1 MKSVIRTAAGGGPEV
16 LQLVDRPVPEP
27 GPGEVRVRV
36 QVSGVNPTDWRSRR
50 RALPPGMHEQVPH
63 QDGAGVI
70 DAVGPRVDPARVG
83 QRVWIWEAAWERPW
97 GTAQQYTLVPDRHA
111 VALPDHAPFE
121 LGAALGIPALTA
133 HRALTVHDGGPG
145 RIAPGALRGTT
156 VLVAGGAGAVGN
168 AAIQLARWA
177 GARVVTTVSSPAKAA
192 LARAAGAH
200 QTVNYRTQDAATEI
214 LAFAPGGVDIVVEV
228 APGTNAALDIAV
240 AAPGAVVSYYSAG
253 EDERLSVPVLS
264 SLPANLRWQGV
275 FVYTVP
281 TAAKQQALTDVAAA
295 VDAGALCVGEEAG
308 LPLHRFALERIADAH
323 AALERGVVGKVLLDI
338 P

>member
-1 MKSVIRTAAGGGPEV
+1 M
-16 LQLVDRPVPEP
+16 PEP
-27 GPGEVRVRV
+27 GPDEVRVRV
-36 QVSGVNPTDWRSRR
+36 HVSGVNPTDWRSRR
-50 RALPPGMHEQVPH
+50 RALPTGMNWQVPH

-70 DAVGPRVDPARVG
+70 DAVGSQIDPARVG

-145 RIAPGALRGTT
+145 RIAPGTLEGLT

-177 GARVVTTVSSPAKAA
+177 GARVITTVSSPAKAA
-192 LARAAGAH
+192 LAHAAGAH
-200 QTVNYRTQDAATEI
+200 RAVNYRTQDAAAEI
-214 LAFAPGGVDIVVEV
+214 LAFAPNGADIIVEV
-228 APGTNAALDIAV
+228 APGANTALDIAV
-240 AAPGAVVSYYSAG
+240 AAQGAVVAYYSGG
-253 EDERLSVPVLS
+253 EGEQLSIPVLS
-264 SLPANLRWQGV
+264 SLAANLRWQSV

-281 TAAKQQALTDVAAA
+281 PAAKQQALTDVTAA
-295 VDAGALCVGEEAG
+295 VDAGALRVGEEAG
-308 LPLHRFALERIADAH
+308 MPLHRFPLEHTAKAH
-323 AALERGVVGKVLLDI
+323 AALEEGVVGKVLLDI

>member
-1 MKSVIRTAAGGGPEV
+1 MKSVIRTTAGGPEV
-16 LQLVDRPVPEP
+16 LQLVERPVPEP
-27 GPGEVRVRV
+27 GPGEVRVRMH
-36 QVSGVNPTDWRSRR
+36 VSGVNPTDWRSRR
-50 RALPPGMHEQVPH
+50 RALPAGMTEQVPH

-83 QRVWIWEAAWERPW
+83 RRVWIWEAAWERPW

-111 VALPDHAPFE
+111 VDLPDHASFE

-133 HRALTVHDGGPG
+133 HRTLTVHDGGPG
-145 RIAPGALRGTT
+145 RLAPGTLRGST

-177 GARVVTTVSSPAKAA
+177 GARVITTVSGPAKGA
-192 LARAAGAH
+192 LAGAAGAH
-200 QTVNYRTQDAATEI
+200 QVVDYRSQDAATEI
-214 LAFAPGGVDIVVEV
+214 LAFAPEGVDIIVEV
-228 APGTNAALDIAV
+228 SPGTNSTLDIAV
-240 AAPGAVVSYYSAG
+240 AARGAVVAYYGGG

-264 SLPANLRWQGV
+264 SMAANLRWQSV

-281 TAAKQQALTDVAAA
+281 PAAKQQALTDVAAA
-295 VDAGALCVGEEAG
+295 VDEGALRVGEDAG
-308 LPLHRFALERIADAH
+308 MPLHHFTLERTADAH
-323 AALERGVVGKVLLDI
+323 AALELGVVGKVLLDI

>member
-1 MKSVIRTAAGGGPEV
+1 MKCVVRTAAGGPEV
-16 LQLVDRPVPEP
+16 LQLVERPVPEP

-36 QVSGVNPTDWRSRR
+36 HISGVNPTDWRSRR
-50 RALPPGMHEQVPH
+50 RALPPGMDEQVPH

-70 DAVGPRVDPARVG
+70 DAVGPQVDPARIG

-121 LGAALGIPALTA
+121 LGAALGVPALTA

-145 RIAPGALRGTT
+145 RIAPGSLRGAT

-168 AAIQLARWA
+168 AAVQLARWA
-177 GARVVTTVSSPAKAA
+177 GARVVTTVSGPAKAA

-200 QTVNYRTQDAATEI
+200 RTVDYRTQDAVAEI
-214 LAFAPGGVDIVVEV
+214 LDFAPKGVDIVVEV
-228 APGTNAALDIAV
+228 APGANAALDVAV
-240 AAPGAVVSYYSAG
+240 AAQGAVVAYYSGG
-253 EDERLSVPVLS
+253 ESERLSVPVLT
-264 SLPANLRWQGV
+264 SLPTNLRWQSV
-275 FVYTVP
+275 YVYTVP
-281 TAAKQQALTDVAAA
+281 PAAKRQALTDIAAA
-295 VDAGALCVGEEAG
+295 VNAAALRVGEEAG
-308 LPLHRFALERIADAH
+308 LPLHRYALEHIADAH

>member
-1 MKSVIRTAAGGGPEV
+1 MRSVVRTAAGGPEV
-16 LQLVDRPVPEP
+16 LRLVERPVPEP
-27 GPGEVRVRV
+27 GPGQVRVRV
-36 QVSGVNPTDWRSRR
+36 HVSGLNPTDWRSRR
-50 RALPPGMHEQVPH
+50 RALPPGMSEQVPH

-97 GTAQQYTLVPDRHA
+97 GTAQQYTLVPDRQA
-111 VALPDHAPFE
+111 VLLPDHAAFA

-133 HRALTVHDGGPG
+133 HRALTVHDGGPTHL
-145 RIAPGALRGTT
+145 APCTLHGAT

-168 AAIQLARWA
+168 AAVQLARWA
-177 GARVVTTVSSPAKAA
+177 GARVVTTVSGPAKAA

-200 QTVNYRTQDAATEI
+200 GVVDYRAQDAVAEV
-214 LAFAPGGVDIVVEV
+214 LDFAPEGVDIVVEV
-228 APGTNAALDIAV
+228 APGTNAALDLAV
-240 AAPGAVVSYYSAG
+240 TAPGAVVASYSGG

-264 SLPANLRWQGV
+264 SLPKNLRWQSV

-281 TAAKQQALTDVAAA
+281 PAAKQQALTDVAAA
-295 VDAGALCVGEEAG
+295 VDAGALRVGEAAG
-308 LPLHRFALERIADAH
+308 LPLHRYPLERVADAH
-323 AALERGVVGKVLLDI
+323 TALEQGVIGKVLLDI

>member
-1 MKSVIRTAAGGGPEV
+1 MKSVIRTTAGGPEV
-16 LQLVDRPVPEP
+16 LRLVERPVPEP

-36 QVSGVNPTDWRSRR
+36 HVSGVNPTDWRSRR
-50 RALPPGMHEQVPH
+50 RALPQGMDEQVPH

-70 DAVGPRVDPARVG
+70 DAVGPQVDPARVG
-83 QRVWIWEAAWERPW
+83 QRVWLWEAAWERPW
-97 GTAQQYTLVPDRHA
+97 GTAQQYTLVPDRQA

-121 LGAALGIPALTA
+121 LGASLGIPALTA

-145 RIAPGALRGTT
+145 RIAPDSLRGVT

-177 GARVVTTVSSPAKAA
+177 GARVVTTVSGPAKAA

-200 QTVNYRTQDAATEI
+200 EAVDYRTRDAAAEI
-214 LAFAPGGVDIVVEV
+214 LACAPEGVDIVVEV
-228 APGTNAALDIAV
+228 APGANAALDIAV
-240 AAPGAVVSYYSAG
+240 AAPGAVVAYYSGG
-253 EDERLSVPVLS
+253 EGEQLSVPVLS
-264 SLPANLRWQGV
+264 SLSANLRWQSV

-281 TAAKQQALTDVAAA
+281 PVAKQHAVADVAAA
-295 VDAGALCVGEEAG
+295 VEAGALRVGEEAG
-308 LPLHRFALERIADAH
+308 LPLHRFTLARTADAH
-323 AALERGVVGKVLLDI
+323 TALEQGLVGKVLLDV

>member
-1 MKSVIRTAAGGGPEV
+1 MKSVVRTTAGDPDV
-16 LQLVDRPVPEP
+16 LRLVERPVPEP

-36 QVSGVNPTDWRSRR
+36 RVSGVNPTDWRTRR
-50 RALPPGMHEQVPH
+50 RPLAPGIDEQVPH

-97 GTAQQYTLVPDRHA
+97 GTAQQYTLVPDAHA
-111 VALPDHAPFE
+111 VALPGHASFA

-133 HRALTVHDGGPG
+133 HRALTVQDRGPG
-145 RIAPGALRGTT
+145 RLAPGSLDGAT

-168 AAIQLARWA
+168 AAVQLARWA
-177 GARVVTTVSSPAKAA
+177 GARVVTTVSGPAKAA
-192 LARAAGAH
+192 LAHAAGAH
-200 QTVNYRTQDAATEI
+200 HVVDYRAQDAATEI

-228 APGTNAALDIAV
+228 APGANSALDLAV
-240 AAPGAVVSYYSAG
+240 AARGAVVAYYAGG
-253 EDERLSVPVLS
+253 EDEHLSVPVLATLS
-264 SLPANLRWQGV
+264 ANLRWQSV

-281 TAAKQQALTDVAAA
+281 DAAKRQAVADVAAA
-295 VDAGALCVGEEAG
+295 VEAGALRVGEEAG
-308 LPLHRFALERIADAH
+308 LPLHRFPLEHAVEAHTALEQ
-323 AALERGVVGKVLLDI
+323 GVVGKILLDV

>member
-1 MKSVIRTAAGGGPEV
+1 MKSVIRTAAGGPEV
-16 LQLVDRPVPEP
+16 LQLVERPVPEP

-36 QVSGVNPTDWRSRR
+36 HVSGVNPTDWRSRR
-50 RALPPGMHEQVPH
+50 RELPPGMSEQVPH

-70 DAVGPRVDPARVG
+70 DAVGPQVDPSRVG
-83 QRVWIWEAAWERPW
+83 QRVWIWEAAWGRPS

-111 VALPDHAPFE
+111 VTLPDQAPFE

-145 RIAPGALRGTT
+145 SLASGSLRDAT

-168 AAIQLARWA
+168 AAVQLARWA
-177 GARVVTTVSSPAKAA
+177 GARVITTVSGPAKAA

-200 QTVNYRTQDAATEI
+200 LVVDYRTQDAAAEI
-214 LAFAPGGVDIVVEV
+214 LAFAPEGVDIVVEV
-228 APGTNAALDIAV
+228 APGTNSALDIAV
-240 AAPGAVVSYYSAG
+240 AAQGAVVAYYAGG

-264 SLPANLRWQGV
+264 SLSANLRWQSV

-281 TAAKQQALTDVAAA
+281 AAAKQQGLTDVAAA
-295 VDAGALCVGEEAG
+295 VAAGALRVGEEAG
-308 LPLHRFALERIADAH
+308 LPLHRFTLERAADAH
-323 AALERGVVGKVLLDI
+323 AALEQGVVGKVLLDI

>member
-1 MKSVIRTAAGGGPEV
+1 MKAIMRTAAGGPEV
-16 LQLVDRPVPEP
+16 LQFVERPVPEP

-36 QVSGVNPTDWRSRR
+36 RVSGVNPTDWRSRR
-50 RALPPGMHEQVPH
+50 RPLPAGVDEQVPH

-70 DAVGPRVDPARVG
+70 DAVGPQVDPERVG
-83 QRVWIWEAAWERPW
+83 QRVWMWEAAWERPW

-111 VALPDHAPFE
+111 VPLPDHASFD

-145 RIAPGALRGTT
+145 RIAPGSLRGVT

-168 AAIQLARWA
+168 AAVQLACWA
-177 GARVVTTVSSPAKAA
+177 GARVITTVSSSAKAA
-192 LARAAGAH
+192 LAHAAGAH
-200 QTVNYRTQDAATEI
+200 RVVDYRRQDAVGEI
-214 LAFAPGGVDIVVEV
+214 RDFAPEGVDIVVEV
-228 APGTNAALDIAV
+228 APGANAGLDIAV
-240 AAPGAVVSYYSAG
+240 AARGAVVAYYSGG
-253 EDERLSVPVLS
+253 EDERLSVPVLA

-281 TAAKQQALTDVAAA
+281 TAAKRQAVADVTAA
-295 VDAGALCVGEEAG
+295 VGAGALRVGEEAG
-308 LPLHRFALERIADAH
+308 LPLHRFALERAADAH
-323 AALERGVVGKVLLDI
+323 AALEEGLVGKVLLDV

>member
-1 MKSVIRTAAGGGPEV
+1 MKSVVRTAAGGPEV
-16 LQLVDRPVPEP
+16 LRLTERPVPEP

-36 QVSGVNPTDWRSRR
+36 HVSGVNPTDWRSRR
-50 RALPPGMHEQVPH
+50 RPLPPGMDEQVPH

-70 DAVGPRVDPARVG
+70 DAVGSQVDPARVG

-97 GTAQQYTLVPDRHA
+97 GTAQQYTLVTDRHA

-145 RIAPGALRGTT
+145 QIAPGTLRDTT

-168 AAIQLARWA
+168 AAIQLARWG
-177 GARVVTTVSSPAKAA
+177 GATVITTVSSPAKAA
-192 LARAAGAH
+192 LAYAAGAH
-200 QTVNYRTQDAATEI
+200 HVVDYRAQDATAEI
-214 LAFAPGGVDIVVEV
+214 RALAPEGVDIVVEV

-240 AAPGAVVSYYSAG
+240 TAQGAVVAYYSGG
-253 EDERLSVPVLS
+253 EDEQLSVPVLS
-264 SLPANLRWQGV
+264 SLAANLRWQSV
-275 FVYTVP
+275 YVYTVP
-281 TAAKQQALTDVAAA
+281 PAAKQQALIDVAAA
-295 VDAGALCVGEEAG
+295 VDARALRVGEDVG
-308 LPLHRFALERIADAH
+308 MPLHRFPLEHISDAH
-323 AALERGVVGKVLLDI
+323 AALERGLVGKVLLDI

>member
-1 MKSVIRTAAGGGPEV
+1 MRTAAGGPEV
-16 LQLVDRPVPEP
+16 LRLAERPVPGP

-36 QVSGVNPTDWRSRR
+36 HVSGLNPTDWRSRR
-50 RALPPGMHEQVPH
+50 RALPPGMSEQVPH

-70 DAVGPRVDPARVG
+70 DTVGPQVDPARVG

-97 GTAQQYTLVPDRHA
+97 GTAQQYTLVPDRQA
-111 VALPDHAPFE
+111 VPLPDHAAFA

-133 HRALTVHDGGPG
+133 HRALTVHDGGPA
-145 RIAPGALRGTT
+145 RLAPGTLHGAT

-168 AAIQLARWA
+168 AAVQLARWA
-177 GARVVTTVSSPAKAA
+177 GARVVTTVSGPAKAA

-200 QTVNYRTQDAATEI
+200 GVFDYRAQDAVAEV
-214 LAFAPGGVDIVVEV
+214 LAFAPEGVDIVVEV
-228 APGTNAALDIAV
+228 APGANAALDLAV
-240 AAPGAVVSYYSAG
+240 TAPGAVVASYSAG

-264 SLPANLRWQGV
+264 SLPKNLRWQSV

-281 TAAKQQALTDVAAA
+281 PAAKQQALTDVAAA
-295 VDAGALCVGEEAG
+295 VDAGALRVGEAAG
-308 LPLHRFALERIADAH
+308 LPLHRYPLEHVADAH
-323 AALERGVVGKVLLDI
+323 TALEQGVIGKVLLDI

>member
-1 MKSVIRTAAGGGPEV
+1 MKSVIRTTAGDPEV
-16 LQLVDRPVPEP
+16 LQLVERPVPEP

-36 QVSGVNPTDWRSRR
+36 HVSGLNPTDWRSRR
-50 RALPPGMHEQVPH
+50 RALPPGMDEQVPH
-63 QDGAGVI
+63 QDGSGVI
-70 DAVGPRVDPARVG
+70 DAVGPQVDPARVG

-97 GTAQQYTLVPDRHA
+97 GTAQQYTLVPDRQA
-111 VALPDHAPFE
+111 VVLPGHAPFE

-145 RIAPGALRGTT
+145 RIAPGTLRGMT

-177 GARVVTTVSSPAKAA
+177 GARVITTVSGPAKAA

-200 QTVNYRTQDAATEI
+200 RTVDYRTQDAAAEI
-214 LAFAPGGVDIVVEV
+214 LTFAPRGVDIVVEV

-240 AAPGAVVSYYSAG
+240 AAPGAVVAYYSGG
-253 EDERLSVPVLS
+253 EDEQLSVPALS
-264 SLPANLRWQGV
+264 TLAANLRWQSV

-281 TAAKQQALTDVAAA
+281 TAAKRQATADVAAA
-295 VDAGALCVGEEAG
+295 VDAGALRVGEEAG
-308 LPLHRFALERIADAH
+308 LPLHRFALEHAADAH
-323 AALERGVVGKVLLDI
+323 TMLEQGVVGKVLLDI

>member
-1 MKSVIRTAAGGGPEV
+1 MKSVIRTAAGGPEV
-16 LQLVDRPVPEP
+16 LRLVERPVPEP
-27 GPGEVRVRV
+27 GPEEVRVRV
-36 QVSGVNPTDWRSRR
+36 HISGVNPTDWRSRR
-50 RALPPGMHEQVPH
+50 RALPPGMTEQVPH

-70 DAVGPRVDPARVG
+70 DAVGSQVDPARVG
-83 QRVWIWEAAWERPW
+83 QRVWVWEAAWERPW

-111 VALPDHAPFE
+111 VDLPDHASFE

-145 RIAPGALRGTT
+145 RIAPGTLRGAT

-168 AAIQLARWA
+168 AAVQLARWA

-200 QTVNYRTQDAATEI
+200 HLVDYRRQDATADI

-228 APGTNAALDIAV
+228 APGANAALDVAV
-240 AAPGAVVSYYSAG
+240 AAPGAVVAYYSGG

-264 SLPANLRWQGV
+264 SLAANLRWQSV

-281 TAAKQQALTDVAAA
+281 PAAKQQALTDVAAA
-295 VDAGALCVGEEAG
+295 VDAGALLVGEEAG
-308 LPLHRFALERIADAH
+308 MPLHRFALERAADAH
-323 AALERGVVGKVLLDI
+323 SALEQGVVGRVLLDI

>member
-1 MKSVIRTAAGGGPEV
+1 MKSVIRAAAGGPEV
-16 LQLVDRPVPEP
+16 LQLVERPVPEP

-36 QVSGVNPTDWRSRR
+36 HVSGVNPTDWRSRR
-50 RALPPGMHEQVPH
+50 RALPPGMNEQVPH

-70 DAVGPRVDPARVG
+70 DAVGPQVDPSRVG
-83 QRVWIWEAAWERPW
+83 QRVWLWEAAWERPW

-145 RIAPGALRGTT
+145 RVAPGTLTGAT

-168 AAIQLARWA
+168 AAVQLAVWA
-177 GARVVTTVSSPAKAA
+177 GARVVTTVSSPAKAV

-200 QTVNYRTQDAATEI
+200 RVVNYRTQDAASEI

-240 AAPGAVVSYYSAG
+240 AAPGAVVAFYSGG
-253 EDERLSVPVLS
+253 EGEQLSVPVLS
-264 SLPANLRWQGV
+264 SLPANLRWQSV
-275 FVYTVP
+275 FVYSVP
-281 TAAKQQALTDVAAA
+281 PAAKRQAVADVTAAVS
-295 VDAGALCVGEEAG
+295 AGALRVGEEAG
-308 LPLHRFALERIADAH
+308 LPLHRFTLERTAEAH
-323 AALERGVVGKVLLDI
+323 AALEQGVVGKVLLDV

>member
-1 MKSVIRTAAGGGPEV
+1 MKSVVRAGAGGPEV
-16 LQLVDRPVPEP
+16 LQLVERPLPEP
-27 GPGEVRVRV
+27 GVGEVRVRV
-36 QVSGVNPTDWRSRR
+36 YVSGVNPTDWRARR
-50 RALPPGMHEQVPH
+50 RALPPGVREEVPH

-70 DAVGPRVDPARVG
+70 DAVGPQVDPERVG
-83 QRVWIWEAAWERPW
+83 QRVWIWEAAWGRPW
-97 GTAQQYTLVPDRHA
+97 GTAQQYTLVPDQHA

-145 RIAPGALRGTT
+145 RLAPGTLQGAT

-177 GARVVTTVSSPAKAA
+177 GARVITTVSSPAKAA

-200 QTVNYRTQDAATEI
+200 LTVDYRTQDAVAEI
-214 LAFAPGGVDIVVEV
+214 QAFAPEGVDIIVEV
-228 APGTNAALDIAV
+228 APGANAALDIAV
-240 AAPGAVVSYYSAG
+240 AAQGAVVAYYSGG
-253 EDERLSVPVLS
+253 ENEQLSIPVLT
-264 SLPANLRWQGV
+264 SLSANLRWQSV

-281 TAAKQQALTDVAAA
+281 STAKQQALTDVTAA
-295 VDAGALCVGEEAG
+295 VDAGALRVGEEAG
-308 LPLHRFALERIADAH
+308 LPLHRFPLEHTADAH
-323 AALERGVVGKVLLDI
+323 AALEKGLVGRVSVDI